1 MKLIYKRLILI
12 NLLFNNFIKKPVHI
26 KHILSHR
33 GYSTIK
39 DDENTI
45 KSVKEAI
52 HKKFKGVE
60 IDIFYD
66 KSMRDFLISHDQYD
80 DPSNLLSLEKILE
93 LDYPE
98 YFIFWLDL
106 KNLSIKNVFSC
117 REKIIEYTKKY
128 DKSYIFVES
137 QSYVGL
143 LFLSIQSSIKTSYW
157 ISHWI
162 QLLLPTPFTFTSL
175 DYRRYSKN
183 SLFYNTLS
191 KNPIN
196 LFTINNKKS

>member
-60 IDIFYD
+60 IDIF
-66 KSMRDFLISHDQYD
+66 MINQCV
-80 DPSNLLSLEKILE
+80 
-93 LDYPE
+93 
-98 YFIFWLDL
+98 IF
-106 KNLSIKNVFSC
+106 
-117 REKIIEYTKKY
+117 
-128 DKSYIFVES
+128 
-137 QSYVGL
+137 
-143 LFLSIQSSIKTSYW
+143 LFLMISMMIQVICY
-157 ISHWI
+157 
-162 QLLLPTPFTFTSL
+162 L
-175 DYRRYSKN
+175 
-183 SLFYNTLS
+183 
-191 KNPIN
+191 
-196 LFTINNKKS
+196 